1 MQNPRF
7 VVMTGHLSNYP
18 LSDVVGIL
26 RLQRKSGR
34 LLIEYPGGPASL
46 FFQDGEL
53 VDAQL
58 NELSGLQAIC
68 VALGKPEASFNFNP
82 LVKITRRS
90 IDQSLQRVVSE
101 LFGCWDDSVLEIETT
116 ATANKSDSTK
126 QIDPSAIHPS
136 LPYRS
141 EPLALPP
148 YRSVTLQNRSILL
161 MSAAGLMM
169 LGLST
174 VIAVTGRFNN
184 ARAILPAT
192 EQTAQAA
199 SESAIVSAPNP
210 VQAEIQT
217 RAAGPYGLAK
227 AIRTPAVS
235 DRSHRKES
243 GVPASNENESSR
255 SEAAAPIPE
264 DKPSSEAVSALQSI
278 NVVMQIENGR
288 VLKASVANH
297 KPGNDGYE
305 ALAMRIARQRR
316 YPAKVTGEETVK
328 ISVTK
333 PE

>member
-101 LFGCWDDSVLEIETT
+101 LFGCWDDSVLQIETT
-116 ATANKSDSTK
+116 ATANESDSTK
-126 QIDPSAIHPS
+126 RIGPSAIHPS

-148 YRSVTLQNRSILL
+148 ARSVTLQNRSILL

-174 VIAVTGRFNN
+174 VIAVTGRFNS
-184 ARAILPAT
+184 ARGILPST

-210 VQAEIQT
+210 VRPEIQT
-217 RAAGPYGLAK
+217 RAAGSNGLAK
-227 AIRTPAVS
+227 ATRTPAVS
-235 DRSHRKES
+235 DRLRRKDP
-243 GVPASNENESSR
+243 GVPASNESR

-264 DKPSSEAVSALQSI
+264 DKPSGEAVSALQSI

-288 VLKASVANH
+288 VLKASVANPQ
-297 KPGNDGYE
+297 PGNDGYE
-305 ALAMRIARQRR
+305 ALALRIAKQRR